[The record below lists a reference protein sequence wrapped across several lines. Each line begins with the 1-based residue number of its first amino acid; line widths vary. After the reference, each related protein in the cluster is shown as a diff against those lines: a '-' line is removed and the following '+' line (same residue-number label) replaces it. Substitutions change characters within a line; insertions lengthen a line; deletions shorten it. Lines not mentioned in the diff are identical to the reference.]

1 MVAKLFQAK
10 ATTKIIV
17 LNLGAVSAAT
27 FYVVKLP
34 LCVVLSLF
42 YKVWVTGTCLL
53 YILFIKPYSFIH
65 SGVCLT
71 TGS

>member
-1 MVAKLFQAK
+1 MVAKLIQAK
-10 ATTKIIV
+10 ATTKIIA

-27 FYVVKLP
+27 VYVDKLP
-34 LCVVLSLF
+34 LYVVLSLL
-42 YKVWVTGTCLL
+42 YKVWADRHLPSV
-53 YILFIKPYSFIH
+53 YFIGPYSFIH